1 MAESVISIFGQ
12 SPTAFV
18 TNFNTEFASLL
29 SNTVL
34 DSGFTTGDKVRVSD
48 SELIFMA
55 RIDDAGTVISNPYKI
70 QVFAGPT
77 LESVT
82 TQAQDFI
89 DAHPTFWFGPV
100 RSGYLEPSRRT
111 LPYLAYLV
119 YNESA
124 TDGAANWPLGGVGG
138 SGLYNNL
145 TPTPTTIGGIAAGS
159 TFVDQTM
166 QQMWDA
172 LLYPYQA
179 PAFSSIA
186 ITGQSSPLEVGATIA
201 AAVTFTWGTTNS
213 ANVQANSIDILDVTG
228 SLTLATGLAND
239 GSEAI
244 VRPGAT
250 TLTAAGSY
258 QFKIQGVNSQ
268 LASFNRTL
276 TFEWRWREYW
286 GASANATLSE
296 AQIEALAN
304 NALTTGV
311 AGSYSMAAGG
321 YKYICIASVIA
332 GQINTVKD
340 SMTLLNV
347 PLATVADNAAYS
359 NVDGGGFS
367 YALVSVTNTNGI
379 TTNYRVYRTQN
390 ILGAAITLLVT

>member
-1 MAESVISIFGQ
+1 MAESVINVFGATPA
-12 SPTAFV
+12 SFI
-18 TNFNTEFASLL
+18 TNFNSEFAALL
-29 SNTVL
+29 NNTVL
-34 DSGFTTGDKVRVSD
+34 DFGFTTGDKVRVSD

-55 RIDDAGTVISNPYKI
+55 RIDDAGSTISNPYKV
-70 QVFAGPT
+70 QVYTGQT

-82 TQAQDFI
+82 ALAQAFI
-89 DAHPTFWFGPV
+89 DANPTFWFGPV
-100 RSGYLEPSRRT
+100 RSGYLEPARRT
-111 LPYLAYLV
+111 NPYIAYFV
-119 YNESA
+119 YNEDA
-124 TDGAANWPLGGVGG
+124 ADGAANWGAAGG
-138 SGLYNNL
+138 SSSLYTNL
-145 TPTPTTIGGIAAGS
+145 TPTPVTIGGIPSGS
-159 TFVDQTM
+159 TFNNQTM

-179 PAFSSIA
+179 PSFSSFS
-186 ITGQSSPLEVGATIA
+186 ITGQGSPLEVGATIPA
-201 AAVTFTWGTTNS
+201 SVTFTWGTTNS

-228 SLTLATGLAND
+228 ALTLATGLAND

-258 QFKIQGVNSQ
+258 QFKIQGINSN
-268 LASFNRTL
+268 LAAFSRTL

-286 GASANATLSE
+286 GASANVTLTE
-296 AQIEALAN
+296 AQIEALAS

-321 YKYICIASVIA
+321 YKYICIANAVA

-340 SMTLLNV
+340 SVTLLNV
-347 PLATVADNAAYS
+347 PMATVADNAAYS

-367 YALVSVTNTNGI
+367 YALVMVTNVNGVLEA
-379 TTNYRVYRTQN
+379 YRVYRTQN
-390 ILGAAITLLVT
+390 ALGSSITLLVT